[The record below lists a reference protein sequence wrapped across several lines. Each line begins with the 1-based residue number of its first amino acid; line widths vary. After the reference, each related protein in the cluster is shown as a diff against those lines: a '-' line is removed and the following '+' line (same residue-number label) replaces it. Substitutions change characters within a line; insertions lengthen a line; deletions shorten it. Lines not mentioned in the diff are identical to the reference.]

1 MTYYDGMILPLPQAN
16 EGAYRKHA
24 SDAAP
29 LFQEL
34 GVTRI
39 VENLGNDVPDGK
51 VTDFKRAVNAEPG
64 ENVVFSWF
72 EYPSK
77 EVRDQA
83 HAKMMDDP
91 RMKEMGATMPFD
103 GKRMIMA
110 GFETLVEEG
119 QAGDGG
125 YTDGFVV
132 PVPDGKRDA
141 YRALAQ
147 KSAGIF
153 REYGANHVVEAWG
166 DDIPDGKVTDFKRA
180 VKAEPN
186 EGIVF
191 SFIQWPDKTI
201 RDEAWKK
208 IMEDERMKPEGEMP
222 FAGQRMFWGGF
233 EPIVDTAKAQ
243 LTHA

>member
-24 SDAAP
+24 TDAAP

-39 VENLGNDVPDGK
+39 VENIGNDVPDGK

-64 ENVVFSWF
+64 ETVVFSWF

-83 HAKMMDDP
+83 HAKMMSDP
-91 RMKEMGATMPFD
+91 RMEEMGKTMPFD
-103 GKRMIMA
+103 GKRMILA

-119 QAGDGG
+119 QAGDSG

-141 YRALAQ
+141 YRDLAQ
-147 KSAGIF
+147 KSAGFF

-191 SFIQWPDKTI
+191 SFIQWPDKAT

-222 FAGQRMFWGGF
+222 FNGQRMFWGGF
-233 EPIVDTAKAQ
+233 EPILDTAKREPA
-243 LTHA
+243 HA

>member
-1 MTYYDGMILPLPQAN
+1 MTYYDGMILPVPQAN

-24 SDAAP
+24 TDAAP

-51 VTDFKRAVNAEPG
+51 VTDFKRAVNAEAG

-77 EVRDQA
+77 DVRDQA
-83 HAKMMDDP
+83 HAKMMEDP
-91 RMKEMGATMPFD
+91 RMKEMGETMPFD

-119 QAGDGG
+119 QPGDSG

-153 REYGANHVVEAWG
+153 REYGALCLAALVLAFVLLEWRSANWPRYRRATLGIGAFLLNLVVLVS
-166 DDIPDGKVTDFKRA
+166 IFFM
-180 VKAEPN
+180 
-186 EGIVF
+186 I
-191 SFIQWPDKTI
+191 I
-201 RDEAWKK
+201 
-208 IMEDERMKPEGEMP
+208 
-222 FAGQRMFWGGF
+222 
-233 EPIVDTAKAQ
+233 TATAAAPGLLQ
-243 LTHA
+243 HAR